1 MLPAQGAPHAA
12 GAEPLLRP
20 TPLVLKDGRI
30 ANVSIHVLPFASG
43 KAELAAEPAEYLAK
57 LTRAVGTD
65 CFLTA
70 QVIGHIASNEIAG
83 DDTLNAHRL
92 ARSRADAVQASL
104 IGGGLPAKAIASV
117 WDWQFMVREP
127 RATLWVFELTAG
139 EDCEGRQL
147 HGDLVAEAPSAEQ
160 DKAAPERVTKPALA
174 PAEPP
179 AASAAKPAGAPAK
192 PAVTAA
198 EPAVTAAKPAVTGA
212 KPAATARGD
221 AASQV
226 AQPSQAPATQP
237 PVVAHVEAVPP
248 AAESRAARSQ
258 PEPGQT
264 RQAAAKLAGAVPAA
278 EPQTAAP
285 ARPAEQ
291 TATAEPQTRVPGQAA
306 ERPATGE
313 AQTFAPA
320 QLAEQAAGAEARIAA
335 AAPSAKQ
342 PAAAEPKSAAP
353 DQVAEQPATAKA
365 QTAAPAPAAE
375 QPATA
380 EPKSA
385 APDQVAEQPA
395 TAKAQT
401 AAPAPA
407 AEQPATAEPKST
419 APTQV
424 AEQPA
429 TAEPQTVARA
439 EPAEQAAIAAAPAA
453 TPQSPAKPSTDDGKV
468 ESGSQG
474 GLIITFATNS
484 SYFPS
489 GAAARLRELLAGA
502 NSDKKYEVTLQVAVS
517 GTTQVVGAKSAD
529 EAARYNK
536 WLADRRVERVQA
548 WLAKNAGAQA
558 LSIKPEYVA
567 NDDSRRLTVRVVPTG

>member
-1 MLPAQGAPHAA
+1 MLPAPGASHAA

-160 DKAAPERVTKPALA
+160 GKAAPERVTRPAAA

-179 AASAAKPAGAPAK
+179 AASAAQPAGSPAK

-198 EPAVTAAKPAVTGA
+198 EPAVTAAKPA
-212 KPAATARGD
+212 ATAGGG

-226 AQPSQAPATQP
+226 ARPSQAPAAQP
-237 PVVAHVEAVPP
+237 PVVAHVEAGPP
-248 AAESRAARSQ
+248 AAESGAARSQ
-258 PEPGQT
+258 PEPGTT
-264 RQAAAKLAGAVPAA
+264 RKGAAKLAGAAPAA
-278 EPQTAAP
+278 EPQMAATAQ
-285 ARPAEQ
+285 PAEQ
-291 TATAEPQTRVPGQAA
+291 TATAEPPTRVPGQAA
-306 ERPATGE
+306 ERPATG
-313 AQTFAPA
+313 QPSTSAPA
-320 QLAEQAAGAEARIAA
+320 QPAEQAAGAEAQIAA
-335 AAPSAKQ
+335 TAPSTKQ
-342 PAAAEPKSAAP
+342 PTAAEPKSAAP
-353 DQVAEQPATAKA
+353 AQVAAVEPKSTAPAQLAEQPATAKA
-365 QTAAPAPAAE
+365 QTAAPASAAE
-375 QPATA
+375 QRATA

-385 APDQVAEQPA
+385 APAQV
-395 TAKAQT
+395 
-401 AAPAPA
+401 

-424 AEQPA
+424 AEQPV

-439 EPAEQAAIAAAPAA
+439 EPAEQAGIAAAPAA

-468 ESGSQG
+468 ESGPQG
-474 GLIITFATNS
+474 GLVITFATNS

-489 GAAARLRELLAGA
+489 GAAARLRELLAGV
-502 NSDKKYEVTLQVAVS
+502 NGDKKYQVTLQVAVS

-548 WLAKNAGAQA
+548 WLAKNAGVQA
-558 LSIKPEYVA
+558 LSIQPEYVA
-567 NDDSRRLTVRVVPTG
+567 NDDSRRLTVRVAPTG

>member
-1 MLPAQGAPHAA
+1 MQSFRVPRSVTVAGLVLLGMLPAQGSPHAA

-43 KAELAAEPAEYLAK
+43 QTELAAEPAEYLAK

-147 HGDLVAEAPSAEQ
+147 HGDLVAEAPATEG
-160 DKAAPERVTKPALA
+160 DAAPERVTKPAAA

-179 AASAAKPAGAPAK
+179 AAAKSAG
-192 PAVTAA
+192 
-198 EPAVTAAKPAVTGA
+198 TAAKPAVA
-212 KPAATARGD
+212 AEKPAVAAEKPVVAAEKPVVAAEKPEVAARSD
-221 AASQV
+221 AAAKA
-226 AQPSQAPATQP
+226 AQPSAAQP
-237 PVVAHVEAVPP
+237 PVVAQVEAVPSVAASPPDRPQAEPGQTPQAAANPTEPAP
-248 AAESRAARSQ
+248 AAESKTAAPARPAQ
-258 PEPGQT
+258 QT
-264 RQAAAKLAGAVPAA
+264 ATAA
-278 EPQTAAP
+278 PQTAAP

-291 TATAEPQTRVPGQAA
+291 TTTAEPQNV
-306 ERPATGE
+306 
-313 AQTFAPA
+313 
-320 QLAEQAAGAEARIAA
+320 AA
-335 AAPSAKQ
+335 AQPGGEP
-342 PAAAEPKSAAP
+342 PAAAGQTTPPAQP
-353 DQVAEQPATAKA
+353 AEQPATAA
-365 QTAAPAPAAE
+365 PPTAAPA
-375 QPATA
+375 QPAG
-380 EPKSA
+380 
-385 APDQVAEQPA
+385 
-395 TAKAQT
+395 QT
-401 AAPAPA
+401 ATPA
-407 AEQPATAEPKST
+407 
-419 APTQV
+419 
-424 AEQPA
+424 
-429 TAEPQTVARA
+429 PQTVARA
-439 EPAEQAAIAAAPAA
+439 DPAEQAAIGAAPAL
-453 TPQSPAKPSTDDGKV
+453 TPQSPAKPSTDDGGV
-468 ESGSQG
+468 EAGPGG

-489 GAAARLRELLAGA
+489 GAAARLRELLAGV
-502 NSDKKYEVTLQVAVS
+502 NDDRKFQVTLQVAVS

-548 WLAKNAGAQA
+548 WLAKNAGAQG

-567 NDDSRRLTVRVVPTG
+567 NDDSRRLTVRLAPVG

>member
-1 MLPAQGAPHAA
+1 MKPYRVPRSVTVAGLVLLGMVPAQGSPHAA

-30 ANVSIHVLPFASG
+30 AKVSIHVLPFASG
-43 KAELAAEPAEYLAK
+43 QTELAAEPAEYLAK

-147 HGDLVAEAPSAEQ
+147 HGDLVAEAPATEGN
-160 DKAAPERVTKPALA
+160 AAPERVTKPAAA

-179 AASAAKPAGAPAK
+179 AAAKPAAAPAEPPAAAKPAG
-192 PAVTAA
+192 
-198 EPAVTAAKPAVTGA
+198 TAAKPAVA
-212 KPAATARGD
+212 AEKPAVAAEKPAVAAEKPVVAARSD
-221 AASQV
+221 AAAKA
-226 AQPSQAPATQP
+226 AQPSAARP
-237 PVVAHVEAVPP
+237 PVVAQVEAGPSVAASPTARPQAEPGQARQAAANPTEPAP
-248 AAESRAARSQ
+248 AAESKTAEPARPAEQPATAAR
-258 PEPGQT
+258 
-264 RQAAAKLAGAVPAA
+264 
-278 EPQTAAP
+278 QTAAQA

-291 TATAEPQTRVPGQAA
+291 TATAEPQNVAAARPGEESPAA
-306 ERPATGE
+306 A
-313 AQTFAPA
+313 AQTTAPA
-320 QLAEQAAGAEARIAA
+320 Q
-335 AAPSAKQ
+335 P
-342 PAAAEPKSAAP
+342 
-353 DQVAEQPATAKA
+353 AEQPATAA
-365 QTAAPAPAAE
+365 PQTATPAQAAG
-375 QPATA
+375 
-380 EPKSA
+380 
-385 APDQVAEQPA
+385 
-395 TAKAQT
+395 QT
-401 AAPAPA
+401 AT
-407 AEQPATAEPKST
+407 TA
-419 APTQV
+419 
-424 AEQPA
+424 
-429 TAEPQTVARA
+429 PQTVARA
-439 EPAEQAAIAAAPAA
+439 ESAEQAAIAAAPAA
-453 TPQSPAKPSTDDGKV
+453 TAQSPAKPSTDDGKV
-468 ESGSQG
+468 EAGPGG

-489 GAAARLRELLAGA
+489 GAAARLRDLLEDVNG
-502 NSDKKYEVTLQVAVS
+502 DRKFQVTLQVAVS

-548 WLAKNAGAQA
+548 WLVKNVGAQG
-558 LSIKPEYVA
+558 LSIRPEYVA
-567 NDDSRRLTVRVVPTG
+567 NDDSRRLTVRLAPVG

>member
-1 MLPAQGAPHAA
+1 MKSFRVPRSLTVAGLVLLGMLPAQAAPHAA

-43 KAELAAEPAEYLAK
+43 KAELAAEPAEYLAQ

-147 HGDLVAEAPSAEQ
+147 QGDLVAEAPAAEQ
-160 DKAAPERVTKPALA
+160 GKPAPERVTRPAAA

-198 EPAVTAAKPAVTGA
+198 
-212 KPAATARGD
+212 KPAALARGD
-221 AASQV
+221 AAAQD
-226 AQPSQAPATQP
+226 AQPAQAPATQP
-237 PVVAHVEAVPP
+237 PVVAQVETVPP
-248 AAESRAARSQ
+248 AAKSGAVRSQ

-264 RQAAAKLAGAVPAA
+264 RQGAANLAGAAPAA
-278 EPQTAAP
+278 EGQTAAP
-285 ARPAEQ
+285 AQPAEQ
-291 TATAEPQTRVPGQAA
+291 TATAEPPTRVPAQAA
-306 ERPATGE
+306 ERPATG
-313 AQTFAPA
+313 QPPTPA
-320 QLAEQAAGAEARIAA
+320 QLAEQAARAESQIAA
-335 AAPSAKQ
+335 VAPSAKSAATEPKGAAPAPATEQ
-342 PAAAEPKSAAP
+342 PAA
-353 DQVAEQPATAKA
+353 AKA
-365 QTAAPAPAAE
+365 QTAAPAQVAA

-380 EPKSA
+380 EPK
-385 APDQVAEQPA
+385 
-395 TAKAQT
+395 T
-401 AAPAPA
+401 AAPAQL
-407 AEQPATAEPKST
+407 AEQSATAEPQSA
-419 APTQV
+419 APAQA

-468 ESGSQG
+468 EPGPQG
-474 GLIITFATNS
+474 GLVITFATNS

-489 GAAARLRELLAGA
+489 GAAARLRELLAGV
-502 NSDKKYEVTLQVAVS
+502 NGEKKYEVTLQVAVS

-567 NDDSRRLTVRVVPTG
+567 NDDSRRLTVRVAPTG